1 MISRTR
7 LGRYEKA
14 IVLAKGLVLAGRAF
28 VFSLS
33 KPVKG
38 SRVIESKKPWGPV
51 VIGVLAAV
59 ILENTLCGS
68 SLYRHE
74 PKEQSGY
81 LVVPGGDS
89 RLAVE
94 PYYPQAGD
102 ILLYDYF
109 SRLYSVV
116 FRLVGTNM
124 PTHCA
129 IIIERPDGRPAI
141 LEVGPNS
148 QPQAFTQV
156 AIVEV
161 LSRLESYPGAIM
173 VRRPRQPLSP
183 EQSAELTQFA
193 LAQDGKE
200 FAVGR
205 LALQATPFRCRRGL
219 RHACF
224 ARTHL
229 DRRRWI
235 CSENVVAA
243 ATVAGLLDPKV
254 HFANAMYPGDL
265 AYDEDYDLSATYCE
279 PVLWVADP
287 HPHIDG
293 NRVEVFKK

>member
-1 MISRTR
+1 MSRAT
-7 LGRYEKA
+7 
-14 IVLAKGLVLAGRAF
+14 
-28 VFSLS
+28 
-33 KPVKG
+33 
-38 SRVIESKKPWGPV
+38 V
-51 VIGVLAAV
+51 VIGMLAAV
-59 ILENTLCGS
+59 VVESTLCGS
-68 SLYRHE
+68 SPRRHE
-74 PKEQSGY
+74 AGY
-81 LVVPGGDS
+81 LVMPQGNS
-89 RLAVE
+89 QLAVE

-109 SRLYSVV
+109 NKLYSVV
-116 FRLVGTNM
+116 FRLVGTDM

-129 IIIERPDGRPAI
+129 IVIERPDGTPAI

-161 LSRLESYPGAIM
+161 LARLERYPGAIM
-173 VRRPRQPLSP
+173 VRRPRQPLGK

-205 LALQATPFRCRRGL
+205 LALQATPFRCRVGL
-219 RHACF
+219 RRALF
-224 ARTHL
+224 ARTDL
-229 DRRRWI
+229 DRRRWV

-254 HFANAMYPGDL
+254 HFANAMYPRDL
-265 AYDEDYDLSATYCE
+265 AYDEDYDLSATYHE

-293 NRVEVFKK
+293 GRVEVFKK